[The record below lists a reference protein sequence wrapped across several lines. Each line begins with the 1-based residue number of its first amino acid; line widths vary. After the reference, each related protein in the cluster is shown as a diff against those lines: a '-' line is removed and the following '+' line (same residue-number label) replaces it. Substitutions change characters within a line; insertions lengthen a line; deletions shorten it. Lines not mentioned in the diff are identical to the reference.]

1 MKDRGGVRGA
11 LWRGPPIEP
20 GIEDGFDRAIGPGAD
35 LDGALGSGLDAR
47 GAERADETHDA
58 ETGAAALLGMWP
70 AFQDLLA
77 KRRGRRA
84 DLAGRLPG
92 CARSSSRRSAC
103 DWTAC
108 ARERSCASGSACA
121 QMNGDAL
128 ALMENLDAAG
138 GQPRLDLGAGEAARG
153 QNNSGRRCRRDSRR
167 RPGARATRC
176 IRKARWAAP

>member
-58 ETGAAALLGMWP
+58 ETGAVALLGMWP

-84 DLAGRLPG
+84 DLAGVVSDVLR
-92 CARSSSRRSAC
+92 CSS
-103 DWTAC
+103 
-108 ARERSCASGSACA
+108 
-121 QMNGDAL
+121 
-128 ALMENLDAAG
+128 
-138 GQPRLDLGAGEAARG
+138 
-153 QNNSGRRCRRDSRR
+153 
-167 RPGARATRC
+167 
-176 IRKARWAAP
+176 